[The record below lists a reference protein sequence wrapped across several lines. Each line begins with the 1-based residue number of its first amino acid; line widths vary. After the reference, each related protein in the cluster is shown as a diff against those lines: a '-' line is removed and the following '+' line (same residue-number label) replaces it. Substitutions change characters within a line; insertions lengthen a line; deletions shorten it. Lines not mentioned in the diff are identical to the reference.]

1 MKKLLYLIF
10 ILFFYNTLWAQYLK
24 VEKELITNRV
34 IVNSADSTIYAEVWT
49 DAHTIKANQKK
60 TYYWFK
66 SGQIRNT
73 RGGYDGKLLHG
84 YYKSFYPDKNLKEAG
99 SFKKGIKTGKWIRWY
114 QNGEINQ
121 VAWWDNGLLNGK
133 LTTYNDKGAI
143 LFVQRFKN
151 GQQKIEKEKRVKTAK
166 EDNQEKVSKKA
177 KKQKKE
183 KVPKA
188 SKPKPPEKKKSEK
201 KSKFPVRKEVQLDSL
216 NTKP

>member
-1 MKKLLYLIF
+1 MKKLFYLVF
-10 ILFFYNTLWAQYLK
+10 ILFYCNTLWAQYLK
-24 VEKELITNRV
+24 AEKELVTNRV
-34 IVNSADSTIYAEVWT
+34 IVNSSDSTIYAEVWT
-49 DAHTIKANQKK
+49 DAHTIKANQRK

-84 YYKSFYPDKNLKEAG
+84 YYKSFYLDKNLKEAG

-121 VAWWDNGLLNGK
+121 VAWWDNGLLDGK
-133 LTTYNDKGAI
+133 LITYNDKGAI

-151 GQQKIEKEKRVKTAK
+151 GQQKIEKEKRVKEAK
-166 EDNQEKVSKKA
+166 EDNQEKVSKKE

-183 KVPKA
+183 KV
-188 SKPKPPEKKKSEK
+188 SKPSKSNSQEKKKPEKKIKMPAR
-201 KSKFPVRKEVQLDSL
+201 SKVPSDSL